1 MKITPLDVARQDFPL
16 SFRGYNRVEVDEF
29 LTRLGSEYEQLVKE
43 NQNLKEEISF
53 LGRKLEDFQAM
64 EENLRGSLL
73 LVQKVAEDTRSSASR
88 EAAQILAEAGK
99 QAERLQQEAERQSA
113 EITQL
118 TRRAKAELRALL
130 GAHLEM
136 LGQAEIASG
145 AEFPAS

>member
-64 EENLRGSLL
+64 EENLKGSLL
-73 LVQKVAEDTRSSASR
+73 LVQKLAEETRSNASR
-88 EAAQILAEAGK
+88 EAAQILAEAVRE
-99 QAERLQQEAERQSA
+99 AERRDMEAERQLA

-118 TRRAKAELRALL
+118 ARRANAELRAML

-136 LGQAEIASG
+136 LGQVEISGG
-145 AEFPAS
+145 AELPAS

>member
-29 LTRLGSEYEQLVKE
+29 LTRLGSEYEQLIKE

-64 EENLRGSLL
+64 EENLKGSLL
-73 LVQKVAEDTRSSASR
+73 LVQKLAEETRFNASR
-88 EAAQILAEAGK
+88 EAAQTLAEAGK
-99 QAERLQQEAERQSA
+99 EAERRDMEAERQLA

-118 TRRAKAELRALL
+118 TRRAKAELRAIL

-136 LGQAEIASG
+136 LGQAEISRG
-145 AEFPAS
+145 AELPES